1 MSYYYNPV
9 MYGINDV
16 TIPDDDGSF
25 EARIYYPSEEV
36 EVRDVAILRGTYPLV
51 AFAHGDRRAER
62 DLCPTDLTEDY
73 KRWGAVLHL
82 LARCG
87 FVVIS
92 PAMDDVISD
101 SEASAIR
108 IEKAVGWIR
117 SSWPKR
123 SVLHLP
129 PLVYMDPDVMA
140 ATHEEPAEK
149 VPAKKVPAKKGSDR
163 QPSARFD
170 RADLARL
177 GVGVGPD
184 VLAPIGPPTALGV
197 AGHSWGARA
206 AARVAARAQVDVE
219 VIGSVAGSW
228 DETASIRAFIDAQ
241 KPTVM
246 MVGSDDFLNAS
257 YLAGMWNSLAIP
269 KHQAMIQGLGHWDW
283 FSDFGGIEPCDS
295 DAPRPGCRVG
305 WQTASELLLGFMT
318 KYLYN
323 NWWRPPYLLG
333 SAGGRPPLIHWY
345 SQTGPCAIKIRWNDP
360 TYTGTLGSAGD
371 VTLGNWTTSNPW

>member
-1 MSYYYNPV
+1 MSYYYSPV

-16 TIPDDDGSF
+16 VIPDGDSSF

-36 EVRDVAILRGTYPLV
+36 EVRDVSILRGTFPLV

-62 DLCPTDLTEDY
+62 SLCPTDITGDY

-92 PAMDDVISD
+92 PAMHDVLSD

-108 IEKAVGWIR
+108 IEKAIKWIR
-117 SSWPKR
+117 GFWPKR

-140 ATHEEPAEK
+140 AAAPDTPAEK
-149 VPAKKVPAKKGSDR
+149 AQSKKAVDQ

-177 GVGVGPD
+177 GLGVGPD

-206 AARVAARAQVDVE
+206 AARVAARGQVDVE

-228 DETASIRAFIDAQ
+228 DENASIRAFIDAQ
-241 KPTVM
+241 VPTVM
-246 MVGSDDFLNAS
+246 IVGSDDFLNAS
-257 YLAGMWNSLAIP
+257 YLAGMWSALAIP

-283 FSDFGGIEPCDS
+283 FSDFGGIEPCNPS
-295 DAPRPGCRVG
+295 APRPGCRVG

-323 NWWRPPYLLG
+323 HWWRPPYLLG
-333 SAGGRPPLIHWY
+333 SAGSRPPLIHWY
-345 SQTGPCAIKIRWNDP
+345 TQTGPCAIKIRWNDP
-360 TYTGTLGSAGD
+360 TYTGSLGSAGD
-371 VTLGNWTTSNPW
+371 VTLGNWTAPSPW